1 MNRPDKQRN
10 TLSKAEKELGGIPS
24 SPSVIS
30 AHAEHIEAYIQNHV
44 GVLTDDENIDYGS
57 CGNMYFNRTLLD
69 WANYDISNR
78 TRFDASV
85 STGFALMANYSKAK
99 RVVRKDNQINL
110 NFARYNNKGVVSK
123 IIS

>member
-1 MNRPDKQRN
+1 MGSQSHEVAQADGKLRP
-10 TLSKAEKELGGIPS
+10 
-24 SPSVIS
+24 V
-30 AHAEHIEAYIQNHV
+30 AYQ
-44 GVLTDDENIDYGS
+44 GAARENIDYGS

-99 RVVRKDNQINL
+99 RVVTKDNQINL